1 MFPRADEALKIAKQF
16 DVSVEYLL
24 TGCSSGNDFSPRV
37 QKIAEECERASD
49 LELTMVEKILDIS
62 PPGKNTGVQ
71 MTS

>member
-1 MFPRADEALKIAKQF
+1 MEYILTGENMAHSYSARVKKIA
-16 DVSVEYLL
+16 DACV
-24 TGCSSGNDFSPRV
+24 N
-37 QKIAEECERASD
+37 ASD